1 MTEDF
6 LTNYPNFENFIPG
19 IYNYCDRWC
28 ERCPFTD
35 RCMNYAMEKRR
46 WGDNPPRDIQGY
58 RNFAYP
64 RPFAAA
70 AEANRSPLPQRPSVH
85 PARIRRGVGSR
96 ERAIR
101 MQSWLS

>member
-6 LTNYPNFENFIPG
+6 LAHYPNTENFIPG

-46 WGDNPPRDIQGY
+46 WAIIPREIFRTLNLGT
-58 RNFAYP
+58 
-64 RPFAAA
+64 
-70 AEANRSPLPQRPSVH
+70 RSPR
-85 PARIRRGVGSR
+85 
-96 ERAIR
+96 
-101 MQSWLS
+101 SWKKR